1 MPRTKVKTEAK
12 PKRRRTL
19 FHLEAPEA
27 GEVFLVGDFNNW
39 DVQKHPMKKE
49 ENGVWKKITLLLPG
63 RYEYKFLVD
72 GRWQNDSA
80 SDQLCVNCYGT
91 QNNLIEVN
99 PG

>member
-1 MPRTKVKTEAK
+1 MPRKKVKTGSK

-27 GEVFLVGDFNNW
+27 SEVYLVGDFNNW
-39 DVQKHPMKKE
+39 DKQKHPMKRE
-49 ENGVWKKITLLLPG
+49 ENGIWKKITVLLPG

-72 GRWQNDSA
+72 GRWQNDTGS
-80 SDQLCVNCYGT
+80 SQLCRNRYGT
-91 QNNLIEVN
+91 QNNVIEVR

>member
-1 MPRTKVKTEAK
+1 MPRSKVKPKAK

-49 ENGVWKKITLLLPG
+49 ENGVLKKITLLLPG
-63 RYEYKFLVD
+63 RYEYKYLVD

-80 SDQLCVNCYGT
+80 SDRFCVNCFGT
-91 QNNLIEVN
+91 QNNIIEVK
-99 PG
+99 PE